1 MGAMTD
7 FHLAEFNVVRLTEPI
22 DSPRLASFVALLPEI
37 NALAEAS
44 PGFVWRLTD
53 HDGHDATSMRPFP
66 DHDVIINLSVW
77 ESVEDL
83 ERYVYRGRHLD
94 PLRRRREWFLPN
106 TTPNT
111 VLWWIPAGTVPT
123 VAEAMA
129 RLATLTRSGPGPEAF
144 TFRQRHE
151 APIEGASFMP

>member
-1 MGAMTD
+1 MSAK
-7 FHLAEFNVVRLTEPI
+7 FQLAQVNIGRLRAPI
-22 DSPRLASFVALLPEI
+22 DHPMIKDFADNLDPI

-66 DHDVIINLSVW
+66 DHDVINNLSVW

-83 ERYVYRGRHLD
+83 EQYVYRGRHLD

-123 VAEAMA
+123 VAEAME